1 VVRQLVDTKHP
12 LGIVSMGTFNNFAK
26 SLHLPTTIDAAIRVV
41 KEGTPP
47 EDPFLKLS
55 VHAGSTRTD
64 IIRRMLARAVLSKAQ
79 DDAGQLFRFRK
90 LEVKTKPRAR
100 VYADNARV
108 GLTPATITAEL
119 SALKVILPR

>member
-1 VVRQLVDTKHP
+1 V
-12 LGIVSMGTFNNFAK
+12 
-26 SLHLPTTIDAAIRVV
+26 
-41 KEGTPP
+41 
-47 EDPFLKLS
+47 
-55 VHAGSTRTD
+55 
-64 IIRRMLARAVLSKAQ
+64 LARAVLSKAQ

-119 SALKVILPR
+119 SALRVILPR